1 MTEAPGTD
9 GDKETPPLRPF
20 TSEMFILPPPAN
32 APNCGVGEYS
42 TKNGVGDKGELQD
55 TVAARL
61 PRPLSVSVMF
71 SEVREM
77 EIQGRLRRTAAP
89 LRF

>member
-1 MTEAPGTD
+1 MIKKLHRCVPSLLRCLFYRRLPMLQIGAWVNI
-9 GDKETPPLRPF
+9 PPKMALEIR
-20 TSEMFILPPPAN
+20 
-32 APNCGVGEYS
+32 
-42 TKNGVGDKGELQD
+42 GELQD